1 MTAPHGAKRSVG
13 KADRKEIGP
22 GRGRPDFVVLHLPK
36 RCSKNLSWRP
46 GHGASAQ
53 QVDVQMFDGLAAIRA
68 GVDHQTVAIGQMLFF
83 GDLTGC
89 QQQMAQQ
96 CCILLTTAVKRS
108 HMLTR
113 NHQNVHRSLRINVC
127 KGVAVFVL
135 VSRF

>member
-89 QQQMAQQ
+89 QQQ
-96 CCILLTTAVKRS
+96 
-108 HMLTR
+108 
-113 NHQNVHRSLRINVC
+113 NVHRSLRINVC